1 MSEAAGAD
9 APAGFFATLAGVY
22 VAPGPTFASL
32 VRRPAFWAPLLVF
45 VAAQALFNAVWLHEL
60 DPREFA
66 RIEVEESPF
75 MDRMSPA
82 QRAEGIE
89 RQARIFPFVA
99 WLDPLVLSPLSLVVT
114 ALVYLFV
121 FRFFYAAEVAFRQSL
136 AVVCWT
142 FLAAAVVTLPL
153 MLLVLYLK
161 EDWNVDPRTGL
172 QANVTLLL
180 DKGSAPRALYAI
192 AESLDLFSA
201 WMLALLSIGYGAA
214 SARPAGR
221 AAVGVIA
228 VWAVYVLGKAAL
240 AAVF

>member
-1 MSEAAGAD
+1 MSEAAGEE

-22 VAPGPTFASL
+22 TAPGPTFASIA
-32 VRRPAFWAPLLVF
+32 RRPAFWAPFLVF

-66 RIEVEESPF
+66 RVEIEESPF
-75 MDRMSPA
+75 TVGMSPE

-89 RQARIFPFVA
+89 RQARVFPFVA
-99 WLDPLVLSPLSLVVT
+99 WLDPLVLSPLSLVGA

-121 FRFFYAAEVAFRQSL
+121 LRFFYAAELTFRQSM

-142 FLAAAVVTLPL
+142 FLSAAVVTLPL

-161 EDWNVDPRTGL
+161 EDWNVDPRTAL
-172 QANVTLLL
+172 QSNLTLLL
-180 DKGSAPRALYAI
+180 DKASVPRAVYSV

-214 SARPAGR
+214 TGLRPGQ
-221 AAVGVIA
+221 AASGVVAI
-228 VWAVYVLGKAAL
+228 WAIYVLGKAAL
-240 AAVF
+240 ASVF